1 MYLHLLTGHSVL
13 TDQMYQYFFPCI
25 LFYKILVTL
34 NTFSVKLRGD
44 KKFSYLFL

>member
-1 MYLHLLTGHSVL
+1 MYSNLLTGHSVL
-13 TDQMYQYFFPCI
+13 MDQRYQYVFPCI
-25 LFYKILVTL
+25 LIYKILVTL